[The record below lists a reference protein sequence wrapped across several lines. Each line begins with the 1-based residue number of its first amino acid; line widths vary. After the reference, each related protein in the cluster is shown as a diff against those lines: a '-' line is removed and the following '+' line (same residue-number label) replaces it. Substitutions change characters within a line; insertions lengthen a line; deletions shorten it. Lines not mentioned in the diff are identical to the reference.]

1 MDGKSQTGDREIAK
15 LADRQH
21 GVVALWQLLALGIGR
36 GAIEWRVANGRLH
49 RLHQGVY
56 AVGHRKLA
64 WRGVLIAA
72 VLACGPEAVLSHR
85 SAARLWGIRPDNRR
99 DVDVTVPSR
108 GAHRRKGIQPHSVRT
123 LDPRDTT
130 TIDGI
135 PVTTLPRTLLDLAEV
150 VPKDH
155 LIKAITQAEIKG
167 IIDLR
172 ALEAQMAR
180 SPGRRGHKP
189 LRAILSDAV
198 IEPHTRQELE
208 HRFLQLIHEA
218 KLPRPLINTLV
229 EGYQVDAV
237 WPHAKI
243 IVELDSWEFHRHRNA
258 FEGDRERDFVL
269 TLAKYRVVRIT
280 WRQLTR
286 HPETVIQRLR
296 DLLWTGSAPSRR
308 STYARPA
315 PR

>member
-1 MDGKSQTGDREIAK
+1 MSRCRAAGHTGGKAFNRTPCEPSTHAT
-15 LADRQH
+15 
-21 GVVALWQLLALGIGR
+21 
-36 GAIEWRVANGRLH
+36 
-49 RLHQGVY
+49 
-56 AVGHRKLA
+56 
-64 WRGVLIAA
+64 
-72 VLACGPEAVLSHR
+72 PPR
-85 SAARLWGIRPDNRR
+85 STAS
-99 DVDVTVPSR
+99 PSR
-108 GAHRRKGIQPHSVRT
+108 P
-123 LDPRDTT
+123 
-130 TIDGI
+130 
-135 PVTTLPRTLLDLAEV
+135 LPRTLLDLADV
-150 VPKDH
+150 VSKDH

-172 ALEAQMAR
+172 ALEALMAR

-189 LRAILSDAV
+189 LGEILSDAV

-308 STYARPA
+308 STYARLA